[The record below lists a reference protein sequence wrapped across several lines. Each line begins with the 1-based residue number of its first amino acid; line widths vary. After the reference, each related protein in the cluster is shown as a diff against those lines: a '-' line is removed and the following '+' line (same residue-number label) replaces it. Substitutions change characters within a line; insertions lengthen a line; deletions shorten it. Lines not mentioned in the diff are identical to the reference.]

1 LTQKYREL
9 EKEQEAKL
17 RIDME
22 ERFSQEKKSLIENH
36 QNLRGELF
44 ASIKERDPTNELIEE
59 MITNLNK
66 SNKEAFDEDL
76 KDIDTEKDANIEK
89 IKL

>member
-1 LTQKYREL
+1 MTQKYREL